1 MPIGTIILG
10 IKTKYT
16 GSALETALGTNKM
29 YATQAPEGTA
39 HPYCVV
45 SVIDSIDVGTFT
57 EDMEYIRVQFSI
69 ITNELN
75 KAKATTGLNALEI
88 ALRGVFDDQVLTVS
102 GWTNTGMA
110 WKGSSPIFSYN
121 TKVIGVSIEYE
132 TYIFKSK

>member
-1 MPIGTIILG
+1 MPTGTIILS
-10 IKTKYT
+10 IKTKYS

-29 YATQAPEGTA
+29 YDTQAPEGTA
-39 HPYCVV
+39 HPYCIV
-45 SVIDSIDVGTFT
+45 SVVDTVDAGTFT

-88 ALRGVFDDQVLTVS
+88 TLRALFDDTVLTVS
-102 GWTNTGMA
+102 GWTNVGLQ
-110 WKGSSPIFSYN
+110 WKSSSPIFSYN